1 MMTKIKLKEDIINK
15 MKMVNSIKK
24 ITQIKKKL
32 FYFQK
37 NSKKKL
43 IIFLIKKCYLEKNI
57 KIFK

>member
-37 NSKKKL
+37 NSKKKE
-43 IIFLIKKCYLEKNI
+43 IILF
-57 KIFK
+57 F